1 MANESHSIEYGSLTI
16 PFTLTRTRRRTLGIH
31 VYPDLSVK
39 VVAPMGAPLKWIL
52 KSVRRKAPWILK
64 KQQHFET
71 FLPPVPPRQYI
82 SGETHRYLG
91 RQYRLKVLENGPRSV
106 KLLRGQIVVST
117 NGNSSNDT
125 AKKLLEGW
133 FRDRAKEVLA
143 ERVSTCLESL
153 QKHEISQP
161 IITYRRMKTRWG
173 SCSTSGRVTLNTELI
188 HVPKQCIDYVVTH
201 ELCHLKEHNHSSAFY
216 RMLEG
221 VMPDWRERREKL
233 NWNASR

>member
-1 MANESHSIEYGSLTI
+1 MADETHSIEYGSLII
-16 PFTLTRTRRRTLGIH
+16 PFTLTRTKRRTLGIH

-39 VVAPMGAPLKWIL
+39 VVAPKGAPLKWIL
-52 KSVRRKAPWILK
+52 KTAHKRAPWILK
-64 KQQHFET
+64 KRQHFET

-106 KLLRGQIVVST
+106 KLLRGQIHVST

-125 AKKLLEGW
+125 VKKLLEGW

-143 ERVSTCLESL
+143 DRVDACLESL
-153 QKHEISQP
+153 HKYEISQP
-161 IITYRRMKTRWG
+161 VIANRRMKTRWG
-173 SCSTSGRVTLNTELI
+173 SCSTAGRVTLNTELI

-201 ELCHLKEHNHSSAFY
+201 ELCHLKEHNHSPDFY
-216 RMLEG
+216 RMLES
-221 VMPDWRERREKL
+221 VMPDWQQRREKL
-233 NWNASR
+233 NWYASR